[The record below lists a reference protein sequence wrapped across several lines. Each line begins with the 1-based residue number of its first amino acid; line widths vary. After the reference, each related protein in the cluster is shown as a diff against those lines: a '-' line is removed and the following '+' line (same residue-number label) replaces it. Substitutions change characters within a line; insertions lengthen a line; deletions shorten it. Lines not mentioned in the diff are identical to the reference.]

1 MHENGE
7 APPLDVEIPA
17 SPARPV
23 ELRPFRGVRLSPQKV
38 ANPSTARAFARP
50 YRDVASRLARWQD
63 EGFVAVDLEPSL
75 YLHEYSVHGMTIRG
89 LVGGLQLS
97 TRATT
102 HEERCVFAHEAIH
115 PEQADELAARM
126 QEMGINPAPI
136 LLVHRGPAAVREAMH
151 EVMRQEPDQA
161 YTDRSG
167 QDHRL
172 WRIVDETHLGTIAEG
187 LAGGR
192 FMIADGHHRYAAYLR
207 LQEKFPGSPWDRGLT
222 MVVDQDDTPFFLG
235 PIHRTFKRRSLQAL
249 KTAADT
255 IDVTTRE
262 LPEAEALR
270 AFGPRALVAT
280 DGHRWMVIDL
290 PEDAST
296 SAVEFLHQ
304 DLLPSAG
311 SDDVVHHHSVE
322 EAINAA
328 TASYVSVL
336 LPAPDYSLLDRAM
349 ERGHLLP
356 EKATSFQPK
365 PSLGVLMRSVDSELM
380 APPGPA

>member
-7 APPLDVEIPA
+7 APRPAVEIPA
-17 SPARPV
+17 SPAHPV

-38 ANPSTARAFARP
+38 ANPATARAFARP
-50 YRDVASRLARWQD
+50 YRDVAGRLSRWQA
-63 EGFVAVDLEPSL
+63 EGSVEIDLDPAL

-97 TRATT
+97 TRASSN
-102 HEERCVFAHEAIH
+102 EQRSVFAHEAIH

-126 QEMGINPAPI
+126 DEMGINPAPI
-136 LLVHRGPAAVREAMH
+136 LLVHRGPASVREVQRQ
-151 EVMRQEPDQA
+151 VMAQTPDHA

-172 WRIVDETHLGTIAEG
+172 WRITDPEHVAAIADG

-207 LQEKFPGSPWDRGLT
+207 LQERYPGTPWDRGLT

-249 KTAADT
+249 KTAAEA
-255 IDVTTRE
+255 IGTTARE
-262 LPEAEALR
+262 MPEADALR
-270 AFGPRALVAT
+270 QLGPRAVVAT
-280 DGHRWMVIDL
+280 DGRRWMVLDL
-290 PEDAST
+290 PQDPHL

-304 DLLPSAG
+304 HLLPSAG
-311 SDDVVHHHSVE
+311 SDDVFFHHTVE

-328 TASYVSVL
+328 TASYSSVL

-349 ERGHLLP
+349 DVGELLP

-380 APPGPA
+380 A